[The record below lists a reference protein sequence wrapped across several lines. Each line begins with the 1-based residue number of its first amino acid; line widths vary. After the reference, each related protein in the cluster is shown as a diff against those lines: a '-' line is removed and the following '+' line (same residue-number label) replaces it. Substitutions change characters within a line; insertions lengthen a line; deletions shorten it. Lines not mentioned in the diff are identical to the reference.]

1 MPTFA
6 DRTQILTFSIPDD
19 GVLLSNDLVPLMVS
33 SSTAISVTAGNIVLH
48 DVPDPVVQH
57 NSGNVQFM
65 SYTPVAI
72 NIDQQ
77 VETAVGHEPGY
88 LVDVQGTTS
97 TKQIKLKD
105 TLGNVGD
112 LIVKTASGP
121 EWTPEYY
128 STIYNLEY
136 ANPIAGTEDAGGNF
150 AVMLDPRNGFTQYL
164 ELLGGNG
171 GIASR
176 IMLPTG
182 LPTGRRWAVR
192 FELNDPNGYFFWGLI
207 DPSSTVQVDWLKGM
221 NDLAN
226 PDIGINLYEFYTR
239 NGGNT
244 WIACKYHGGSFD

>member
-6 DRTQILTFSIPDD
+6 NRIQCLTFNLPDD
-19 GVLLSNDLVPLMVS
+19 GALLSTNSVPLMVS
-33 SSTAISVTAGNIVLH
+33 TPTNIVTSPGALTLQ
-48 DVPDPVVQH
+48 DVPDVVIQH

-65 SYTPVAI
+65 SYTAVAI
-72 NIDQQ
+72 NVDQQ
-77 VETAVGHEPGY
+77 VANAAGHEPGY
-88 LVDVQGTTS
+88 LVDIQGTTA

-105 TLGNVGD
+105 NLGNVGD

-121 EWTPEYY
+121 EWAPEYY
-128 STIYNLEY
+128 STIYNLED
-136 ANPIAGTEDAGGNF
+136 ASPITGTEDEGGNF

>member
-105 TLGNVGD
+105 NLGNVGD

-164 ELLGGNG
+164 ELLGGNS
-171 GIASR
+171 GIANR

-192 FELNDPNGYFFWGLI
+192 FELRDPNGYFHWRVI
-207 DPSSTVQVDWLKGM
+207 DPSSTAAVDWLQDA
-221 NDLAN
+221 NNLAN
-226 PDIGINLYEFYTR
+226 PNLIIDLYEFYTR
-239 NGGNT
+239 DGGDT
-244 WIACKYHGGSFD
+244 WVAYKYHGGSFD